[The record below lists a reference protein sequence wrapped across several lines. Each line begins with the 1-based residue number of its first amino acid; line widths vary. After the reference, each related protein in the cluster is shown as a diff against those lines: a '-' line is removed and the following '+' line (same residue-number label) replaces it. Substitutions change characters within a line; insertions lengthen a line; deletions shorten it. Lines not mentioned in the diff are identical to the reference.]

1 MSDLGKVNTANNKKY
16 GPEIQSSEL
25 VKDREKWSRAV
36 ARQSRIAAVLSF
48 VGGIVILSSFWWSYQ
63 HLRSTTLELQKINEE
78 ITDKQIE
85 LHAKE
90 VEAARLD
97 QEIIAL
103 RNQKQAYAVL
113 LGGVSPDALEK
124 ALHKHPQAAELVPR
138 VYIRIAAQA
147 QSDLAQRVAKGLR
160 SKGLLVPG
168 IEPEPDDKSSNETQ
182 LRYFSHEDENDSD
195 IRSIQMSLA
204 QMGIQAIV
212 TYASPHSGQTESRRK
227 YFELWF
233 ATDLKTPVTLM
244 SNTELKNVVVQFV
257 GGLRRKNGV
266 LYDNL
271 DDITRLQLVLDNP
284 ITRQSADATDNVKR
298 QIAAKR
304 QASIDEMNSLVQSD
318 VPLANLYLKELLR
331 RLGPQKEAITTFSAV
346 PSILSI
352 NAFAGRSMYLYDL
365 AQELQP

>member
-1 MSDLGKVNTANNKKY
+1 
-16 GPEIQSSEL
+16 
-25 VKDREKWSRAV
+25 
-36 ARQSRIAAVLSF
+36 
-48 VGGIVILSSFWWSYQ
+48 
-63 HLRSTTLELQKINEE
+63 
-78 ITDKQIE
+78 
-85 LHAKE
+85 
-90 VEAARLD
+90 
-97 QEIIAL
+97 
-103 RNQKQAYAVL
+103 
-113 LGGVSPDALEK
+113 
-124 ALHKHPQAAELVPR
+124 
-138 VYIRIAAQA
+138 
-147 QSDLAQRVAKGLR
+147 
-160 SKGLLVPG
+160 
-168 IEPEPDDKSSNETQ
+168 
-182 LRYFSHEDENDSD
+182 
-195 IRSIQMSLA
+195 
-204 QMGIQAIV
+204 
-212 TYASPHSGQTESRRK
+212 
-227 YFELWF
+227 
-233 ATDLKTPVTLM
+233 M